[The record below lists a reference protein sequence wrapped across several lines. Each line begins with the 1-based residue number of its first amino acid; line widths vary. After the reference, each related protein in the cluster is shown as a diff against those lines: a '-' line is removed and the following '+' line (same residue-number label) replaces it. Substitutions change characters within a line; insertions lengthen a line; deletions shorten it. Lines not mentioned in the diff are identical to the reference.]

1 MSMCKFK
8 DTFEK
13 SVEKTCAK
21 EDWRLSQ
28 ILDGKNQ
35 RSGVFRRRK
44 MKVNDIIKE
53 YRKYHI

>member
-1 MSMCKFK
+1 MCKFK

-21 EDWRLSQ
+21 ENWRLSQ